1 MPKKSSSPADKALKK
16 LRRKGKTSASA
27 KLAGIIVDDLLAR
40 PLRELAPPDEVADR
54 SMDLLAGL
62 AEAGDL
68 ETMVIERVDRY
79 IDHVAA
85 ETGTLRDWVPGE
97 APERL
102 KDLVMAAEAKSSDAT
117 LKVLD
122 HEAMRGLVRKVLRE
136 TLSNFVKKLRSPV
149 SDSRLLSGVRKRAS
163 GVRKRAGRLTS
174 APRKL
179 MGGLGDGMMGAVSEE
194 MERQM
199 QRRVGDFVDSAVG
212 GVMRRIA
219 DHVTDPSHQGQF
231 GEMRAAVLDMA
242 LDTPSKDVARYLDNV
257 DREALAAFVSAEIA
271 GLVGSELLR
280 DRLEQLCE
288 DELDG
293 EPTLGEYLDRRNI
306 LDPWRDWA
314 VSVVADRTR
323 ALAQTDAFEDWLT
336 ALLN

>member
-1 MPKKSSSPADKALKK
+1 MPKKSSSPADAALKK
-16 LRRKGKTSASA
+16 LRRKGKNSASV
-27 KLAGIIVDDLLAR
+27 KLAGIIVDDLLDS
-40 PLRELAPPDEVADR
+40 PIRELAPPEEVADR

-68 ETMVIERVDRY
+68 EAMVIERVDRY
-79 IDHVAA
+79 VDHLAS
-85 ETGTLRDWVPGE
+85 ESGTLRDWLPGE
-97 APERL
+97 APDRL
-102 KDLVMAAEAKSSDAT
+102 KDLLETAQAKDSDAT

-242 LDTPSKDVARYLDNV
+242 LDTPSKDAARYLGTV
-257 DREALAAFVSAEIA
+257 DRDALAAFVAAEIS

-280 DRLEQLCE
+280 ERIEQLCE

-293 EPTLGEYLDRRNI
+293 EPTLGEYLDRRNV

-314 VSVVADRTR
+314 VSVVSDRTR
-323 ALAQTDAFEDWLT
+323 ALAQTEPFEAWLQ
-336 ALLN
+336 ALLD